1 MAHLNMMTV
10 MAVIAAIMLALQV
23 LLPKKG
29 DLAPIPQVMLQM
41 HQEEVML
48 GQFILDSALAISV
61 AVENLKKPQNFGI
74 WILFAWR
81 HCRVYST
88 IKYKT
93 ISEKYYRIVLSVLSY
108 WLQMMK

>member
-10 MAVIAAIMLALQV
+10 MAVITAIMLALQV

-41 HQEEVML
+41 HQEEVIL

-61 AVENLKKPQNFGI
+61 AVEDLKKTPKFWNLNFVR
-74 WILFAWR
+74 LA
-81 HCRVYST
+81 S
-88 IKYKT
+88 
-93 ISEKYYRIVLSVLSY
+93 L
-108 WLQMMK
+108 

>member
-41 HQEEVML
+41 HQEEVIL

-74 WILFAWR
+74 
-81 HCRVYST
+81 
-88 IKYKT
+88 
-93 ISEKYYRIVLSVLSY
+93 
-108 WLQMMK
+108 